1 MTKEEAVLF
10 IREFLLKNGLA
21 ERHDMPITDFSSLW
35 DSMADKS
42 TGKILVRA
50 GGEFLKLFI

>member
-1 MTKEEAVLF
+1 MTKEEAIQF
-10 IREFLLKNGLA
+10 IRDFLQRNGL
-21 ERHDMPITDFSSLW
+21 EEKHDMPITDFSSLW

-50 GGEFLKLFI
+50 GGEFLKLF